1 MEELENVKKEI
12 QNLYRIVKE
21 LQLDKNTTSA
31 EALLQRVNYIDEH
44 MAKVS
49 IEMQNL
55 KNDVDSCNQKLNMC
69 LQDITTLFTKISKIK
84 MQSGSKQ

>member
-44 MAKVS
+44 MAKVG

-69 LQDITTLFTKISKIK
+69 LQDITTLFTKISK
-84 MQSGSKQ
+84 MQSGSQQ